1 MSPWPRHIH
10 GVTDH
15 AVIRFFERARV
26 KGYDNS
32 SVAEWIKANRH
43 RHDGESD
50 LLKLLE
56 ASGVVVGYFRK
67 VIQDECDANKRS
79 AKLMEDGKFLIR
91 GASAPYVV
99 STSGYVLTTLSRRYI
114 LDVVWPLL
122 RQRAMVG
129 A

>member
-15 AVIRFFERARV
+15 AVVRFFERARV
-26 KGYDNS
+26 KGYDNTA
-32 SVAEWIKANRH
+32 VAAWIKANRH
-43 RHDGESD
+43 LHNDESD

-56 ASGVVVGYFRK
+56 ESGVVVGYFRK
-67 VIQDECDANKRS
+67 VIQDECDANKRN
-79 AKLMEDGKFLIR
+79 AKLMEDGRFLIL

-99 STSGYVLTTLSRRYI
+99 TTSGYVVTTLSRRYM

-122 RQRAMVG
+122 RKRAMVS